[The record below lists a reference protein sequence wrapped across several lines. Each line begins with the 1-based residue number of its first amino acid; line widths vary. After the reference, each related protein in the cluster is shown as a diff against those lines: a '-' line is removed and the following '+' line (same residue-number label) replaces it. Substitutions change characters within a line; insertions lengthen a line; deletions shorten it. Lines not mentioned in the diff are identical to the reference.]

1 MPRPRAPASAADLVA
16 AKLAAQGISAHQVD
30 PDYLSHLQHLH
41 PNGDSSADLVAAR
54 LAAQGISAHQVDPDY
69 LSHLQHLHP
78 DGDSSADLVAAKLAA
93 QGISAYQVDPD
104 YLSHLQH
111 LHPGG
116 HSSALERPARGRP
129 GTPPH
134 ANKCEQPEDG
144 EARSAPLPSPAP
156 EGGDRPVEEKKLPA
170 EIPGNE
176 TADMDEHYSTFW
188 RHTRVVDDMLVFEM
202 DGEVLSYGQVDRAAG
217 TDKKDGEEAAAWAA
231 SGENGGGV
239 RKEKGKGKR
248 KVGRPALKARVH
260 DSPPHWQKGRKEKKG
275 AKNGGKKIKVMEEE
289 EDQGRGVKNR
299 AQKNKSRMR
308 DYSPAH
314 RQKSKGEKDG
324 GENGAE
330 KIKEEEEEE
339 KVPVISTGRPPL
351 NARVLDSPAHWQQ
364 GWKEKKG
371 VKNGAKKI
379 KLEDDEEKPS
389 RGLPVKTLNTV
400 NRERNSRHDAEPH
413 VASGLDGV
421 VWPTHIMERPDSEFK
436 ERLIRVLRKPFSQ
449 GEYDML
455 LGNARIRLPATKKRQ
470 TRSGVKYYDSTHERV
485 QSYFDCHPDLAKQVR
500 VESTSKPNQLALLRG
515 FFFWMEN
522 ITNEDQFRP
531 WSDDFKLYKIME

>member
-16 AKLAAQGISAHQVD
+16 AKLAAQGIRAHQVD

-41 PNGDSSADLVAAR
+41 PNGDSSADLVAAK

-134 ANKCEQPEDG
+134 AIKCEQPEDG
-144 EARSAPLPSPAP
+144 EARSAPLPYPAP
-156 EGGDRPVEEKKLPA
+156 EGGDRPVEEKKPPA
-170 EIPGNE
+170 EIPGDE

-217 TDKKDGEEAAAWAA
+217 TDKKDGEEAAARAA
-231 SGENGGGV
+231 SGDNVGGV
-239 RKEKGKGKR
+239 RKEKW
-248 KVGRPALKARVH
+248 KVGRPALKAPAR
-260 DSPPHWQKGRKEKKG
+260 DSPPHWQKGRKKKKG
-275 AKNGGKKIKVMEEE
+275 AKNGGKKIQLEEE
-289 EDQGRGVKNR
+289 KEDKGGGAKNR
-299 AQKNKSRMR
+299 AKKTKYRVR
-308 DYSPAH
+308 DSPAH
-314 RQKSKGEKDG
+314 RQKSQGEKDG

-339 KVPVISTGRPPL
+339 EEKVPVISTGRPPL
-351 NARVLDSPAHWQQ
+351 KARVRDSPALWQQ
-364 GWKEKKG
+364 GQKEKKG

-379 KLEDDEEKPS
+379 KLEDDDEEKPS
-389 RGLPVKTLNTV
+389 RELSVKTLNTV
-400 NRERNSRHDAEPH
+400 NREKNSRHDAEPH
-413 VASGLDGV
+413 RHDPGLDGV

-436 ERLIRVLRKPFSQ
+436 ERLMCVLRKPFSQ

-485 QSYFDCHPDLAKQVR
+485 QSYFDCHPAHVQRSMSRWECKDKFPTDSLYLVQYNKW
-500 VESTSKPNQLALLRG
+500 LFCLRSCLS
-515 FFFWMEN
+515 
-522 ITNEDQFRP
+522 Q
-531 WSDDFKLYKIME
+531 